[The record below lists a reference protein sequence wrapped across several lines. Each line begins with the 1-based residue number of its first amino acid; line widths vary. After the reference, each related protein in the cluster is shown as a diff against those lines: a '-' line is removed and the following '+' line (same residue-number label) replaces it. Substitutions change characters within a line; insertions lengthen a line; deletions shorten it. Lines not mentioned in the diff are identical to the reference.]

1 MPVSLPLVGA
11 NGPIN
16 AGAPINLAPNGG
28 VDFWLANEATALTV
42 ATANSTYGP
51 ENWYVKNASG
61 GDVTIRQVTGV
72 VNGSAFG
79 VKCLFAN
86 TPSTSN
92 NMELYYILPN
102 TMSQKLYGL
111 PLSASLSVIAFGNI
125 TKIGVTWFAKTTEAK
140 LDTAVGA
147 EVSYDVNTSKAVQ
160 VGISLPLGMTTQLGT
175 APNVAGVLGLR
186 IRALAASSGNIYDNN
201 NGYQVEQLMLT
212 STTTP
217 VYTYQRFGATAGD
230 ELDAVQLVYQ
240 KNFPIGTAPAQNA
253 GVSAGYNV
261 YHVTATGESGTFS
274 LYIPLPIQ
282 MRATPTIV
290 TYNPGAANAN
300 WRDITG
306 AGDLVAALL
315 DSGSQTGFTLTC
327 AGSTAAHNN
336 QINWTADA
344 RI

>member
-16 AGAPINLAPNGG
+16 ASNSINLAPNGG
-28 VDFWLANEATALTV
+28 VDYWIANAATALTV
-42 ATANSTYGP
+42 TTGNSTYGP

-102 TMSQKLYGL
+102 SMSQKLYGM
-111 PLSASLSVIAFGNI
+111 PLSASLQVIAFGNI
-125 TKIGVTWFAKTTEAK
+125 TKIGVTFFAKTTEAK
-140 LDTAVGA
+140 VDTAVGG
-147 EVSYDVNTSKAVQ
+147 EVVYDVNTSKAVQ
-160 VGISLPLGMTTQLGT
+160 VGISLPQGMTTQLGT
-175 APNVAGVLGLR
+175 APNVAGVIGLR
-186 IRALAASSGNIYDNN
+186 IRAVAASSGNIFDNN

-217 VYTYQRFGATAGD
+217 AYTYSRFGVAAAD
-230 ELDAVQLVYQ
+230 ELSAVQLTYQ
-240 KNFPIGTAPAQNA
+240 TNFPLGTAPVQNA
-253 GVSAGYNV
+253 GADRYN
-261 YHVTATGESGTFS
+261 YFFQTPTGATGTCSGYVAF
-274 LYIPLPIQ
+274 PVP
-282 MRATPTIV
+282 MRANPTIV
-290 TYNPGAANAN
+290 TYNPAAANAN
-300 WRDITG
+300 VRDTTNNADRTITVIATANK
-306 AGDLVAALL
+306 AGFQFTWAAAVAA
-315 DSGSQTGFTLTC
+315 
-327 AGSTAAHNN
+327 AAHAV
-336 QINWTADA
+336 NWSADA